1 MKYFIRKVL
10 IYYMFGGCKV
20 KHKTSAAGV

>member
-1 MKYFIRKVL
+1 
-10 IYYMFGGCKV
+10 MFGGCKV